1 MWEATSRE
9 IVEMAKANG
18 YEGVELWAQQVES
31 CALDMNEWIQACQAT
46 NIKTIIHAKSWDLN
60 YASVNEGIRKASIK

>member
-1 MWEATSRE
+1 MWEAASRE

-31 CALDMNEWIQACQAT
+31 CALDMNEW
-46 NIKTIIHAKSWDLN
+46 NPSLPSNKH
-60 YASVNEGIRKASIK
+60 